1 MKRKGFTLM
10 ELIVVIA
17 IFGILVAVI
26 TPASAAYITRSK
38 FRVQNQKSKAIFN
51 AAQVVLTDLE
61 FTERKYF
68 AAYDTTT
75 ESDQKIK
82 LKKYLYTPLDH
93 SDWYYYWDGEQGY
106 MCDAAGN
113 AIKMDADPDTY
124 PEKRQSYIA
133 EWNERMGQSIRRIVT
148 DDMVYKIWVHDYNV
162 MSVACADKTQSR
174 FIGAHPTTIYELD
187 DSIDT
192 DDLEHTTVKDVDL
205 SWFDLD
211 ATNNGTLI
219 TSP

>member
-26 TPASAAYITRSK
+26 TPASAAFITRSK

-61 FTERKYF
+61 FTERKYR
-68 AAYDTTT
+68 ALLNDDA
-75 ESDQKIK
+75 QKANMPNYI
-82 LKKYLYTPLDH
+82 YTPIIGVDGAT
-93 SDWYYYWDGEQGY
+93 SNDWFYYWDGVKGY
-106 MCDAAGN
+106 QCLADGN
-113 AIKMDADPDTY
+113 PIDTDSFSNL
-124 PEKRQSYIA
+124 RSSLLD
-133 EWNERMGQSIRRIVT
+133 EWNDRIGKSIRRIVT
-148 DDMVYKIWVHDYNV
+148 DDMVYKIWVHDYKV
-162 MSVACADKTQSR
+162 MSVACADKAHSR
-174 FIGAHPTTIYELD
+174 FIGAHPTTIYDLD

-192 DDLEHTTVKDVDL
+192 DPLEHTTVKDIDL

-211 ATNNGTLI
+211 ATNDGTLI
-219 TSP
+219 TGT

>member
-68 AAYDTTT
+68 TAYETTT
-75 ESDQKIK
+75 DSNQKIK
-82 LKKYLYTPLDH
+82 LKKHLYTPLDH
-93 SDWYYYWDGEQGY
+93 SDWFYYWDGHQGY
-106 MCDAAGN
+106 MCDAKGN
-113 AIKMDADPDTY
+113 AINMDDSTTY
-124 PEKRQSYIA
+124 PDKRKTYIA
-133 EWNERMGQSIRRIVT
+133 EWNDRMGQSIRRIVT
-148 DDMVYKIWVHDYNV
+148 DEMVYKIWVHDYNV
-162 MSVACADKTQSR
+162 VSVACADKAHSR
-174 FIGAHPTTIYELD
+174 FIGAHPTTIYDLD
-187 DSIDT
+187 DSVDT
-192 DDLEHTTVKDVDL
+192 DPLEHTTVKDIDL

-211 ATNNGTLI
+211 ATNDGTLI
-219 TSP
+219 TGT